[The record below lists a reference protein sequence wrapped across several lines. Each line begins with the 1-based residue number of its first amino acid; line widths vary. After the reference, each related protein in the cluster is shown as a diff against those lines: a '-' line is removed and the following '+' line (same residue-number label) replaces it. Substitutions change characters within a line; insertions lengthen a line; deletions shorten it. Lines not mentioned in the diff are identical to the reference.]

1 MLKKIL
7 FTTLIF
13 NSLSVHAANYVANSD
28 ITDQVNSEIK
38 KAKPGTTIKIPA
50 GNFKVNALKS
60 INLKSNISLELSP
73 KTTLNVIP
81 NKLGNYQVFNINN
94 VQNVRI
100 TGGTLI
106 GDKYTHLGN
115 SGEWGMGVEIRDSQN
130 ISISNMSID
139 KMWGDAIYVG
149 TAGKNSTYNIKLNN
163 IRMNENR
170 RQGISIISVK
180 KLTGNNIHI
189 SNTRGADPASGID
202 IEPNNKNNILQDINF
217 KKLHTINNAGSGF
230 IVSLKSYSNSI
241 NPISIKLENHI
252 DKGSNFGFV
261 VRGNPTS
268 NVGTIEIKNTNYKEN
283 KHSNFCFNQWD
294 NKVNVYLNSIKHDKQ
309 SKFKKHS
316 WCLDYNKQ
324 NNIRLAE

>member
-7 FTTLIF
+7 ISSCMFLFSCFCYAEFIE
-13 NSLSVHAANYVANSD
+13 NSD
-28 ITDQVNSEIK
+28 ITNYLNQQLKLNSEV
-38 KAKPGTTIKIPA
+38 KIPPGNYKVDA
-50 GNFKVNALKS
+50 GKS
-60 INLKSNISLELSP
+60 IVLPSNSSLILSP
-73 KTTLNVIP
+73 NTNLNVIP
-81 NKLGNYQVFNINN
+81 NKLGSYRVFKIKN
-94 VQNVRI
+94 VENVKI
-100 TGGTLI
+100 SGGKI
-106 GDKYTHLGN
+106 SGDKYTHLGN
-115 SGEWGMGVEIRDSQN
+115 TGEWGMGVEIRDSQN

>member
-1 MLKKIL
+1 MFL
-7 FTTLIF
+7 FSCFCYAEFIE
-13 NSLSVHAANYVANSD
+13 NSD
-28 ITDQVNSEIK
+28 ITTYLNQQLKLKSEVR
-38 KAKPGTTIKIPA
+38 IPA
-50 GNFKVNALKS
+50 GSYKIDAGKS
-60 INLKSNISLELSP
+60 IVLPSNSSLILSP
-73 KTTLNVIP
+73 NTNLNVIP
-81 NKLGNYQVFNINN
+81 NKLGSYRVFKIKN
-94 VQNVRI
+94 VENVKI
-100 TGGTLI
+100 SGGKI
-106 GDKYTHLGN
+106 SGDKYTHLGN
-115 SGEWGMGVEIRDSQN
+115 TGEWGMGVEIRDSQN

>member
-7 FTTLIF
+7 VSSCMFLFSCFCYAEFIE
-13 NSLSVHAANYVANSD
+13 NSD
-28 ITDQVNSEIK
+28 ITTYLNQQLKLKSEVR
-38 KAKPGTTIKIPA
+38 IPA
-50 GNFKVNALKS
+50 GSYKIDAGKS
-60 INLKSNISLELSP
+60 IVLPSNSSLILSP
-73 KTTLNVIP
+73 NTNLNVIP
-81 NKLGNYQVFNINN
+81 NKLGSYRVFKIKN
-94 VQNVRI
+94 VENVKI
-100 TGGTLI
+100 SGGKI
-106 GDKYTHLGN
+106 SGDKYTHLGN
-115 SGEWGMGVEIRDSQN
+115 TGEWGMGVEIRDSQN